1 MNITEA
7 VVTNIR
13 VMEDTTWLLVFWV
26 MIIAGYKYAEASFGA
41 VRRGYIAL
49 ILTGASGLLWKGIGL
64 YSRVFAVK
72 EPELLFSV
80 GREVFEGTTGA
91 LFTGAC
97 LLLASG
103 LHQIYSRQ
111 KKVS

>member
-13 VMEDTTWLLVFWV
+13 IMEDTTWLLLFTV
-26 MIIAGYKYAEASFGA
+26 MAIAGYKYAEASFGA
-41 VRRGYIAL
+41 VRRGYIAF
-49 ILTGASGLLWKGIGL
+49 ILAGASGLLWKGIGL
-64 YSRVFAVK
+64 FSRVFEMK
-72 EPELLFSV
+72 EPQLLFSV

-103 LHQIYSRQ
+103 LHQLYSHQ